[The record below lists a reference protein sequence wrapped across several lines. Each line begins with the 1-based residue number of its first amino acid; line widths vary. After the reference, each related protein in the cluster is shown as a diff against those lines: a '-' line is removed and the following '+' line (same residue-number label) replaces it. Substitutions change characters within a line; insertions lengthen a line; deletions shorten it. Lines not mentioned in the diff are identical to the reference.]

1 MARRPRLDPARRP
14 RPAVV
19 AVVVVVVAAQCLPYR
34 PAAIDAI
41 YNGRTE
47 RRQHP
52 PTLTM
57 ILAAGFHLT
66 RGEYELV
73 PVNLVL
79 GAVAAFIAVGRWKL
93 RPTAPSPITS
103 PRVLKSLAVLGLA
116 PRPRLPARGR
126 VAHCGQE

>member
-1 MARRPRLDPARRP
+1 
-14 RPAVV
+14 
-19 AVVVVVVAAQCLPYR
+19 
-34 PAAIDAI
+34 
-41 YNGRTE
+41 
-47 RRQHP
+47 
-52 PTLTM
+52 M

-116 PRPRLPARGR
+116 PRPRLRARGR